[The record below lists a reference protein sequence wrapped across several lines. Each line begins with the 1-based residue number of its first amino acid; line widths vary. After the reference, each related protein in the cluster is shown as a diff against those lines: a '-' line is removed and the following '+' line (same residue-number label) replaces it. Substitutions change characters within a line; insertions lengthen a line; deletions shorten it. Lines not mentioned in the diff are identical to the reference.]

1 MFIGRGIGVCG
12 GRDGEQNIN
21 HQGWFLCA
29 MHTLI
34 QAQAPGFPLV
44 NNGGPSTYLSRFL
57 TNVFFFLHSI
67 SSLYLRHQYAYR
79 CKQNNTTDVKN
90 YFDFI
95 LY

>member
-1 MFIGRGIGVCG
+1 MLLSGQNVYGRGLGVCG

-34 QAQAPGFPLV
+34 RSQAPGLPLV

-57 TNVFFFLHSI
+57 RNFFFL
-67 SSLYLRHQYAYR
+67 
-79 CKQNNTTDVKN
+79 
-90 YFDFI
+90 
-95 LY
+95 

>member
-34 QAQAPGFPLV
+34 QAQAPGFSLV

-57 TNVFFFLHSI
+57 TNVFFFCTRSALFI
-67 SSLYLRHQYAYR
+67 WDTNMRIDVNRTQYNG
-79 CKQNNTTDVKN
+79 CEKL
-90 YFDFI
+90 F
-95 LY
+95 